1 MASCKSQ
8 IGIYCTEPN
17 FTAFCYELKK
27 DGKFKYDEGTCT
39 GSSQGIGDYE
49 INGDTIKFKFGK
61 HEINRGRYELE
72 KIKEIEKGIIVNIM
86 AIDSQSRE
94 PIIGYDAAMYLDGVL
109 IGGKSSD
116 IEGKARVQTAFN
128 QKPIRIEII
137 YAGMHPFKFDLTEE
151 GEYTV
156 FIELVNGWVRP
167 EPEQERIYRLIKLN
181 EDNLVIGGFGEED
194 WSQTLYRY
202 KGNKKRK

>member
-1 MASCKSQ
+1 
-8 IGIYCTEPN
+8 
-17 FTAFCYELKK
+17 
-27 DGKFKYDEGTCT
+27 
-39 GSSQGIGDYE
+39 
-49 INGDTIKFKFGK
+49 
-61 HEINRGRYELE
+61 
-72 KIKEIEKGIIVNIM
+72 M

-109 IGGKSSD
+109 IGGKSGD
-116 IEGKARVQTAFN
+116 MEGKARVQTAFN
-128 QKPIRIEII
+128 QKPIKIEII
-137 YAGMHPFKFDLTEE
+137 YAGMHSFKFELTEE

-181 EDNLVIGGFGEED
+181 EDNLVIGGFGDKD

-202 KGNKKRK
+202 KGDKKRK